1 MDPTITGII
10 VLLFVFSIVGSVT
23 QKKDSTFVALP
34 PPQPVYTTVETVVIP
49 SPLFSAGY
57 VEGLNDNL
65 KRFIVKKNGRVSE
78 WEAQE
83 ITRDII
89 KYSQQY
95 DVNPKLVAALI
106 ARESGFNRYA
116 VSSSGAKGLGQLLP
130 STAAGLDV
138 TDPFD
143 IDENVKATVRYMRSM
158 LDRFPEPNKVP
169 YAIAGY
175 FEGPN
180 SVNRSGGFKIKSKSY
195 IEDILTLYN
204 KI

>member
-23 QKKDSTFVALP
+23 QKKDNSFLSVP
-34 PPQPVYTTVETVVIP
+34 PTQPVYTTVETEAIP
-49 SPLFSAGY
+49 LPLFSAGY

-65 KRFIVKKNGRVSE
+65 KRFIVKKNGRASE

-83 ITRDII
+83 IAGDII

-106 ARESGFNRYA
+106 ARESGFNKYA
-116 VSSSGAKGLGQLLP
+116 VSSSGAQGLGQLLP
-130 STAAGLDV
+130 STSKGLGV

-143 IDENVKATVRYMRSM
+143 IDENVKATVRYMKSM

-180 SVNRSGGFKIKSKSY
+180 SVNRSGGFKVKSKSY